1 MFVSFTTDLQSEDSS
16 MSTSGGAGGGGLAS
30 TLMSTLNDTL
40 AAAASTEATVSPT
53 NTTPSSGMNS
63 TVPPI
68 HTNSAWLTS
77 ASAQGIAGVFVWAAI
92 IITCHQVNFVHSWP
106 ILFHFIAAAFEMI
119 FFLNCRFTNTC
130 SSF

>member
-16 MSTSGGAGGGGLAS
+16 MSTSGGGGGGGLAS

-40 AAAASTEATVSPT
+40 AAAASTEATVSQA

-92 IITCHQVNFVHSWP
+92 IITCHQVNHSLP
-106 ILFHFIAAAFEMI
+106 ILFHLIAAAFEMI
-119 FFLNCRFTNTC
+119 FFLNCRFTNT
-130 SSF
+130 